1 LKKSQI
7 QTEIELQ
14 KLSNTLTTNWQSTV
28 SSPKSR
34 GAGSTLFAGIT
45 MGVPIM
51 DGGRSVAT
59 IAALQKEFEVN
70 ALEVLTYEQEV
81 TLAQQGLDD
90 FFAYYE
96 KQKALLNERK
106 RIAED
111 RIVELELK
119 LKTGRADVSALAK
132 EFLALARTEIAIERL
147 DFDRKSQTLSALSVT
162 GQTCELVRLCDAIGT
177 GNSR

>member
-1 LKKSQI
+1 MKHRKI
-7 QTEIELQ
+7 
-14 KLSNTLTTNWQSTV
+14 
-28 SSPKSR
+28 
-34 GAGSTLFAGIT
+34 
-45 MGVPIM
+45 
-51 DGGRSVAT
+51 
-59 IAALQKEFEVN
+59 
-70 ALEVLTYEQEV
+70 
-81 TLAQQGLDD
+81 
-90 FFAYYE
+90 
-96 KQKALLNERK
+96 LLNERK

-132 EFLALARTEIAIERL
+132 EFLALARTEMAIERL